1 MNLVPL
7 VRNLRNIS
15 NLKEFD
21 FIKGNIMEYFYGY
34 DKVIASNYELYNLQS
49 TFQRFLYTLL
59 NEKFISLFPL
69 FSSLFFKFLANQ
81 RQDKYSLAHAH
92 STDAL
97 IHTYGQ
103 YGCSAF
109 SAVYTDAIN

>member
-1 MNLVPL
+1 MDKRKLMA
-7 VRNLRNIS
+7 NI
-15 NLKEFD
+15 
-21 FIKGNIMEYFYGY
+21 
-34 DKVIASNYELYNLQS
+34 IASNYELYNLQS
-49 TFQRFLYTLL
+49 TFQRFLLTLL
-59 NEKFISLFPL
+59 NEKIFKNFLSIFP
-69 FSSLFFKFLANQ
+69 LFFKFLANQ